1 MSYVRSSLLSFF
13 LLPILL
19 VAQAPSISSNSA
31 ESSSPIAASR
41 TNPDDSL
48 AAQEQSGSQDSRPGI
63 PEVVPVQP
71 QGDEGAQKKAK
82 HKKVAA
88 ESEESA
94 NADATDKSSK
104 DNDSPVNPASLHNPV
119 LWHDPGKIS
128 FLDLYYGQGGEKGLP
143 VAPFTFESEDH
154 NGTNPKFDVRD
165 AKGEKWRVKL
175 GTEARPEVVASRL
188 LWAMGYFV
196 NDDYVLESA
205 KVENLHI
212 QRGAGMAKHGH
223 IEDARFARKPSGQKK
238 IGIWKWKENP
248 FSGTREFNGL
258 RVMMAV
264 MNNWDLK
271 DVNNAVFEDR
281 KQGRDI
287 FLTSDIGATFG
298 TNGLSWTV
306 SRSKG
311 NIGTF
316 KDSKFIEHASDT
328 EVDFGTPKPPTAML
342 FETAGLEAKQYAM
355 RKGLEWIGKS
365 IPREDARWIGSML
378 RQLSHQQIVDAF
390 RAGQFPS
397 DQIDAYVDIVE
408 SRIQE
413 LATL

>member
-1 MSYVRSSLLSFF
+1 
-13 LLPILL
+13 
-19 VAQAPSISSNSA
+19 
-31 ESSSPIAASR
+31 
-41 TNPDDSL
+41 
-48 AAQEQSGSQDSRPGI
+48 
-63 PEVVPVQP
+63 
-71 QGDEGAQKKAK
+71 
-82 HKKVAA
+82 
-88 ESEESA
+88 
-94 NADATDKSSK
+94 
-104 DNDSPVNPASLHNPV
+104 
-119 LWHDPGKIS
+119 
-128 FLDLYYGQGGEKGLP
+128 
-143 VAPFTFESEDH
+143 
-154 NGTNPKFDVRD
+154 
-165 AKGEKWRVKL
+165 
-175 GTEARPEVVASRL
+175 
-188 LWAMGYFV
+188 
-196 NDDYVLESA
+196 
-205 KVENLHI
+205 
-212 QRGAGMAKHGH
+212 
-223 IEDARFARKPSGQKK
+223 
-238 IGIWKWKENP
+238 
-248 FSGTREFNGL
+248 
-258 RVMMAV
+258 V

-355 RKGLEWIGKS
+355 RKGLEWIGKN